1 MAAWSYARNVLLD
14 ARTLRGLQDG
24 TVTLAFRRWTT
35 PRVRVGTLQRTRV
48 GVVEVTSVE
57 RVRPGSWRLTL
68 REAMEFLTRKDYVDN
83 WLSESHERFC
93 DLTGPRWADLL
104 TAAGFELEPG
114 SGAWRN
120 EWVVEH
126 AFAPVA
132 ALHDATT
139 GDPVDWPDTHV
150 LTVARRPELA

>member
-1 MAAWSYARNVLLD
+1 M
-14 ARTLRGLQDG
+14 
-24 TVTLAFRRWTT
+24 
-35 PRVRVGTLQRTRV
+35 
-48 GVVEVTSVE
+48 
-57 RVRPGSWRLTL
+57 RPGSWRLTL

-93 DLTGPRWADLL
+93 DLTGPRWAELL
-104 TAAGFELEPG
+104 TAAGFEVEPG

-120 EWVVEH
+120 EWVVAH

-139 GDPVDWPDTHV
+139 GEPVDWPDTHV